1 MSRSKR
7 NTAAGGLTSVK
18 LESSNRCS
26 FSAGERIRLGGASNQ
41 SNPPSVP
48 IWKCFASLQC
58 YLMISFL
65 SEKIFYHGW
74 TRINTDKGE
83 T

>member
-26 FSAGERIRLGGASNQ
+26 FSARERIRVGGASNQ

-58 YLMISFL
+58 YP
-65 SEKIFYHGW
+65 SESSLDARIFQGNGRR
-74 TRINTDKGE
+74 TS
-83 T
+83 